1 MQVLDVLI
9 ALLKPRQGNERLN
22 GQESAHQSEASEQ
35 LDLSIKQAAVQV
47 EPRDRLH
54 GITVICLFPTYRAV
68 AVYYRHFVWVSI
80 CQTMNIVQDSHSLYH
95 VCLIQLVG
103 ET

>member
-1 MQVLDVLI
+1 MCGRDHAEGTEFLQVLDVLI

-47 EPRDRLH
+47 KL
-54 GITVICLFPTYRAV
+54 G
-68 AVYYRHFVWVSI
+68 
-80 CQTMNIVQDSHSLYH
+80 
-95 VCLIQLVG
+95 G
-103 ET
+103 